1 MLSLKTLAL
10 AFIPIFVAVDALGVL
25 PLFISFTESV
35 KKSNRLKIIRDSL
48 LTAAIVAIVFIFVGK
63 SAFKFMGITVYDFM
77 IAGGILLF
85 ILAIND
91 LLRSEKI
98 SRIPEQ
104 QNFGIVP
111 LGMPLIVG
119 PAVLTTSLIILDSY
133 GLVYTLISVV
143 VNILIAGIIFM
154 SADFIMRVI
163 GKGGTKAV
171 SKVASLILA
180 AIGVMMIRKGVVY
193 IYLDI
198 LK

>member
-1 MLSLKTLAL
+1 MVNIKTLAL

-35 KKSNRLKIIRDSL
+35 KRNQRAKIIRDSMI
-48 LTAAIVAIVFIFVGK
+48 TAILIALIFIFVGK
-63 SAFKFMGITVYDFM
+63 SAFRFLGITVYDFM
-77 IAGGILLF
+77 VAGGALLF

-91 LLRSEKI
+91 LLRSQKVT
-98 SRIPEQ
+98 RIPE
-104 QNFGIVP
+104 NTVGIVP

-119 PAVLTTSLIILDSY
+119 PAVLTTSLIMLDAY
-133 GLVYTLISVV
+133 GLVPTLISVILNV
-143 VNILIAGIIFM
+143 LIAGIIF
-154 SADFIMRVI
+154 SASNFIMKLI

-171 SKVASLILA
+171 SKVASLFLA
-180 AIGVMMIRKGVVY
+180 AIAVMMVRKGISH